1 MTKFLL
7 LGGTGATGRS
17 LVRHLLMQTDA
28 DVVLASRSL
37 QKAQA
42 LAETFNAEFKTRR
55 VTAVRAEANDAASL
69 KTAFPGTSMV
79 LVAAPTTHQAGTVIR
94 SALEA
99 GADYLD
105 VQISAEKFALLQSLA
120 PEIEKAGRCFITEA
134 GFHPGLPSALVR
146 YAATQLDS
154 IESAVI
160 GGYLNMGN
168 SHLPFTESVDELM
181 EAFRD
186 YQAQVLKD
194 GQWTKPSSFAMRKIN
209 FGGDIGTRN
218 AYSMFF
224 EELGPL
230 PQMYP
235 SLKELGFY
243 MSETHWF
250 LDWFINMIVFA
261 GIKLFPKRGIRPLGK
276 LVWWG
281 MTTLPKPPY
290 RLELHTE
297 ATGLKNGRQTGVVFK
312 VSHEDGYELTAIPV
326 VAALKQY
333 LDGSTRKPGVWMM
346 GHLVDPVRL
355 INDMERMGVTINN
368 GPVSLKETGP

>member
-1 MTKFLL
+1 MPKLLL

-28 DVVLASRSL
+28 EVVLASRSL
-37 QKAQA
+37 EKAQA

-55 VTAVRAEANDAASL
+55 VTAARADANDEVSL
-69 KTAFPGTSMV
+69 KTAFTGIALV
-79 LVAAPTTHQAGTVIR
+79 LVASPTTHQAGTVIR
-94 SALEA
+94 SALDA

-105 VQISAEKFALLQSLA
+105 LQISAEKFALLQSLA

-134 GFHPGLPSALVR
+134 GFHPGLPAALVR
-146 YAATQLDS
+146 YAAMQLDS

-160 GGYLNMGN
+160 GGYLNLGN
-168 SHLPFTESVDELM
+168 SHLPFTDSVDELM

-186 YQAQVLKD
+186 FKAQVLKD
-194 GQWTKPSSFAMRKIN
+194 GQWTKPSSFAMRKIH

-218 AYSMFF
+218 SYSMFF

-250 LDWFINMIVFA
+250 LDWFINMVVFA

-297 ATGLKNGRQTGVVFK
+297 ATGLKNGRQTRIVFK

-326 VAALKQY
+326 VAALQQY
-333 LDGSTRKPGVWMM
+333 LDGSARKPGVWMM
-346 GHLVDPVRL
+346 GHLVEPMRL
-355 INDMERMGVTINN
+355 MYDMESMGVK
-368 GPVSLKETGP
+368 VSTVS

>member
-1 MTKFLL
+1 MTKLLL
-7 LGGTGATGRS
+7 LGGTGATGKA
-17 LVRHLLMQTDA
+17 LVPHLLVQTNA
-28 DVVLASRSL
+28 DLVLASRSL
-37 QKAQA
+37 EKAQV
-42 LAETFNAEFKTRR
+42 LADQFNTKFKTRR
-55 VTAVRAEANDAASL
+55 VTAVRADANDAESL
-69 KTAFPGTSMV
+69 RTAFAGVTLI

-105 VQISAEKFALLQSLA
+105 VQIGAQKFDLLQMLA
-120 PEIEKAGRCFITEA
+120 PEIEEAGRCFITEA
-134 GFHPGLPSALVR
+134 GFHPGLPAALVR
-146 YAATQLDS
+146 YAAGQLDS

-160 GGYLNMGN
+160 GGYLNMGG

-186 YQAQVLKD
+186 YQAQVLKN
-194 GQWTKPSSFAMRKIN
+194 GRWTKPDSFDMRKIK

-224 EELGPL
+224 EELRPL
-230 PQMYP
+230 PQLYP

-250 LDWFINMIVFA
+250 LDWFVNMVVFA
-261 GIKLFPKRGIRPLGK
+261 GIKLFPQSGIRPLGK

-281 MTTLPKPPY
+281 MTTLPKPPH

-297 ATGLKNGRQTGVVFK
+297 ATGLKNGKQAKVVFT
-312 VSHEDGYELTAIPV
+312 VSHADGYELTAIPV
-326 VAALKQY
+326 VAALMQY
-333 LDGSTRKPGVWMM
+333 IDGSARKPGVWMM

-355 INDMERMGVTINN
+355 MRDMQKIGVT
-368 GPVSLKETGP
+368 VK

>member
-1 MTKFLL
+1 MTKLLL
-7 LGGTGATGRS
+7 LGGTGATGKS
-17 LVRHLLMQTDA
+17 LARHLLIQTNTEL
-28 DVVLASRSL
+28 VLASRSL
-37 QKAQA
+37 EKAQA
-42 LAETFNAEFKTRR
+42 LADSFNAEYKTSR
-55 VTAVRAEANDAASL
+55 VTAVRADADNAESL
-69 KTAFPGTSMV
+69 RTAFKGMTLI

-105 VQISAEKFALLQSLA
+105 VQISTQKFNLLQSLT

-134 GFHPGLPSALVR
+134 GFHPGLPAALVR
-146 YAATQLDS
+146 YAAGQLDT

-160 GGYLNMGN
+160 GGYLNMGG
-168 SHLPFTESVDELM
+168 SHIPFTESVDELM
-181 EAFRD
+181 ETFRE

-194 GQWTKPSSFAMRKIN
+194 GKWTKPSSFAMRKIN

-230 PQMYP
+230 PQLYP

-250 LDWFINMIVFA
+250 LDWFVNMIVFA
-261 GIKLFPKRGIRPLGK
+261 GIKLFPKSGIRPLGK

-281 MTTLPKPPY
+281 MTTLPKPPH

-297 ATGLKNGRQTGVVFK
+297 ATGLKNGQTTKVIFK
-312 VSHEDGYELTAIPV
+312 VSHADGYELTAIPV
-326 VAALKQY
+326 VAALMQY
-333 LDGSTRKPGVWMM
+333 LDGSAHKPGMWMM
-346 GHLVDPVRL
+346 GYLVDPIRL
-355 INDMERMGVTINN
+355 MQDMQKMGVTVN
-368 GPVSLKETGP
+368 

>member
-1 MTKFLL
+1 MTKIII

-17 LVRHLLMQTDA
+17 LAHHLLAQCDA
-28 DVVLASRSL
+28 DLVLASRSL
-37 QKAQA
+37 DKAQT
-42 LAETFNAEFKTRR
+42 LADKLNAEFKTAR
-55 VTAVRAEANDAASL
+55 VTAVRADADDVESL
-69 KTAFPGTSMV
+69 RSAFRGVTLV

-105 VQISAEKFALLQSLA
+105 VQISAQKFDLLQSLA

-134 GFHPGLPSALVR
+134 GFHPGLPAALVR
-146 YAATQLDS
+146 YAAGQLDS

-160 GGYLNMGN
+160 GGYLNMGGSN
-168 SHLPFTESVDELM
+168 LAFTDSVDELM

-186 YQAQVLKD
+186 FQAQVLKN
-194 GQWTKPSSFAMRKIN
+194 GRWTKPDSFAMRKIN

-218 AYSMFF
+218 TFSMFF
-224 EELGPL
+224 EELRPL
-230 PQMYP
+230 PQLYP

-261 GIKLFPKRGIRPLGK
+261 GIKLFPKSGLRPLGK

-281 MTTLPKPPY
+281 MTTLPKPPH

-297 ATGLKNGRQTGVVFK
+297 ATGLKNGNPAKIVFK
-312 VSHEDGYELTAIPV
+312 VSHADGYELTAIPV
-326 VAALKQY
+326 VAALMQY
-333 LDGSTRKPGVWMM
+333 FDGSARKPGVWMM

-355 INDMERMGVTINN
+355 MKDMESMGVKVTT
-368 GPVSLKETGP
+368 VS

>member
-1 MTKFLL
+1 MTKILI

-17 LVRHLLMQTDA
+17 LTRHLLAQTDA
-28 DVVLASRSL
+28 DLVLASRSL
-37 QKAQA
+37 EKARV
-42 LAETFNAEFKTRR
+42 LADRFNAEFKTAR
-55 VTAVRAEANDAASL
+55 VTAVRADADDMESL
-69 KTAFPGTSMV
+69 RSAFAGATLI
-79 LVAAPTTHQAGTVIR
+79 LVAAPTTHQAGTAIR

-99 GADYLD
+99 EADYLD
-105 VQISAEKFALLQSLA
+105 VQIGAQKFDLLQSLA

-134 GFHPGLPSALVR
+134 GFHPGLPAALVR
-146 YAATQLDS
+146 YAAGQLDS

-160 GGYLNMGN
+160 GGYLNMGG

-186 YQAQVLKD
+186 YQAQVLKN
-194 GQWTKPSSFAMRKIN
+194 GRWTKPDSFDMRKIK

-224 EELGPL
+224 EELRPL
-230 PQMYP
+230 PQLYP

-250 LDWFINMIVFA
+250 LDWFINMVVFA
-261 GIKLFPKRGIRPLGK
+261 GIKLFPKSGLRPLGK

-281 MTTLPKPPY
+281 MTTLPRPPH

-297 ATGLKNGRQTGVVFK
+297 ASGLKNGSPANFVFK
-312 VSHEDGYELTAIPV
+312 VSHADGYELTAIPV
-326 VAALKQY
+326 VAALMQY
-333 LDGSTRKPGVWMM
+333 LDGSARKPGVWMM

-355 INDMERMGVTINN
+355 IQDMERMGVKVNTI
-368 GPVSLKETGP
+368 S